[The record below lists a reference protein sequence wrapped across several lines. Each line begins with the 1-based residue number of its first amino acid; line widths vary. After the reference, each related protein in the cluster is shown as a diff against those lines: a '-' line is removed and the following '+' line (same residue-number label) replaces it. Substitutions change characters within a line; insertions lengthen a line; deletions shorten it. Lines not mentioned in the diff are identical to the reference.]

1 MKPILVRKTNS
12 LNASIDFDDKE
23 YSQFYNPWHFHPELE
38 LTLVI
43 KSFGQRQVGDS
54 VENFWPGDLVLV
66 GSNLPHVWK
75 NDPIFNN
82 ETLKAKAIVV
92 KFLPDFAGKDFFER
106 PEMKRIQT
114 LIKKQSNYGVKL
126 IGNLRSEVEK
136 IMLQLPLVDES
147 SRIIFLLM
155 ILDLVS
161 KSTEIIL
168 LSNITYH
175 NDKAKS
181 NYRVNVVLNYL
192 MDNYYDNIK
201 LENVATLINMNK
213 NAFCRFFKK
222 STQKSLFQVIQEIRI
237 NKACQKLTETD
248 MSVLEICFDC
258 GFGNIS
264 GFNKTFKRIKG
275 VSPLEY
281 KKKYRNFN
289 ENYTETAQL

>member
-12 LNASIDFDDKE
+12 LNASIDFDDRE

-75 NDPIFNN
+75 NDVIFNDEN
-82 ETLKAKAIVV
+82 LKAKAIVV

-114 LIKKQSNYGVKL
+114 LIKKYSNYGVKL
-126 IGNLRSEVEK
+126 VGSLRSEIEK
-136 IMLQLPLVDES
+136 IMLTLPNAEES
-147 SRIIFLLM
+147 SRIIYLLT
-155 ILDLVS
+155 ILDLIS
-161 KSTEIIL
+161 KSDEYVL

-175 NDKAKS
+175 NEKAKS
-181 NYRVNVVLNYL
+181 NYRINIVLNYL
-192 MDNYYDNIK
+192 MDHYSEDIQ
-201 LENVATLINMNK
+201 LETIASLVNMNK

-222 STQKSLFQVIQEIRI
+222 STRKNLFQVIQEIRI
-237 NKACQKLTETD
+237 NNACQKLIETD
-248 MSVLEICFDC
+248 LSVLEVCFDT

-264 GFNKTFKRIKG
+264 GFNKTFKKIKG
-275 VSPLEY
+275 INPLGY
-281 KKKYRNFN
+281 KKKYK
-289 ENYTETAQL
+289 NYNNNSDLLI